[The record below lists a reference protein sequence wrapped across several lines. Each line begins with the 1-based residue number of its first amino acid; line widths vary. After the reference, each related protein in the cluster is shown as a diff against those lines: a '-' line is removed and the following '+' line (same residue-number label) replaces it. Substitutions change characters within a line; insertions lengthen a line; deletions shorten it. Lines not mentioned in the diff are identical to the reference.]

1 MLAGVL
7 AGLDDEVLGV
17 SGIRLPLF
25 VSAQAKSSMSSSMTF
40 GHPPPPCRTLVHP
53 QTEPSCLDMIVNLR
67 PTVVAAQFHPGQ
79 G

>member
-25 VSAQAKSSMSSSMTF
+25 VSAQAKSNMSSSMTF

-53 QTEPSCLDMIVNLR
+53 QTEPSYLDMIVNLR